1 MYFKQL
7 KPPTRGS
14 AGPQEKEAPSRPV
27 HPGGVGAVESC
38 PPTAGVDQMIPK
50 RPDNLGPSTAL
61 PVAGGSFWWAGTP
74 AT

>member
-1 MYFKQL
+1 MFQAAEA
-7 KPPTRGS
+7 PNERQGRS
-14 AGPQEKEAPSRPV
+14 SGKEAPSRPV